1 MSPKGTAR
9 MIVSRRLADIRRSF
23 AILRHKPLTLSKT
36 PAYPTTI
43 HDYESPSI
51 HTGFMHLV
59 NSYHLLDN
67 SFVESW
73 NEASN
78 PTNSMST
85 YTTLQTQLSKPFS
98 ASPALP
104 LTDIQKADI
113 LVTQQWLRLIVW
125 QSSMR
130 QGLLSST
137 SETESMTFSYP
148 MKIAESLLGV
158 ISSLPEKS
166 IEVHGMGIM
175 EKIFE
180 IGNSMLDVM
189 HAYGQSLPPLEESYG
204 IGVDPFAFFIK
215 TLSRTPNSQKQY
227 ANLLLQKAA
236 EKPEIL
242 RFSTGLGIQ
251 ISDPSGGPQSDAQE
265 TRGRAAGPLVPPN
278 SGSLPLA
285 SPVPTRQWRGSIVG
299 EIDDNGNYTVTA
311 DSDSELDGSAT
322 WGADAVWIS
331 DPTASKSRDRIHAL
345 REESGIDGLRQVN
358 AKNVFIGASGGAE
371 ALSEL
376 DAMMDSLERVNTLHT
391 DSSIESMIEDQE
403 AMMVIDDRDDDI
415 DWGFAVKLEV

>member
-1 MSPKGTAR
+1 
-9 MIVSRRLADIRRSF
+9 
-23 AILRHKPLTLSKT
+23 
-36 PAYPTTI
+36 
-43 HDYESPSI
+43 
-51 HTGFMHLV
+51 MHLV

-85 YTTLQTQLSKPFS
+85 YTTLQSQLSKPFTP
-98 ASPALP
+98 SPTLP

-137 SETESMTFSYP
+137 SENESMTFSYP
-148 MKIAESLLGV
+148 MKIAESLLGA

-189 HAYGQSLPPLEESYG
+189 HACGQTLPALEELYG
-204 IGVDPFAFFIK
+204 VGTDPFGLFIK

-242 RFSTGLGIQ
+242 RFSTSLGPQ
-251 ISDPSGGPQSDAQE
+251 LSNPSGIAPAAVQQSHGTSSGPFV
-265 TRGRAAGPLVPPN
+265 TPN
-278 SGSLPLA
+278 SASLPLA

-299 EIDDNGNYTVTA
+299 EIDDNGNYTVTEDGLASA
-311 DSDSELDGSAT
+311 DSDIEGSAT
-322 WGADAVWIS
+322 WGTDAVWIS
-331 DPTASKSRDRIHAL
+331 ESSAAASRDRVQAL
-345 REESGIDGLRQVN
+345 REESGINGLRQVN
-358 AKNVFIGASGGAE
+358 AKNVFIGANGGAE

-376 DAMMDSLERVNTLHT
+376 DAMVGNLERVSTLHT
-391 DSSIESMIEDQE
+391 DSSVESMIEDE
-403 AMMVIDDRDDDI
+403 ETLMDDRDDDI